1 MTHYW
6 PLQDAKAHLSELVK
20 KAQKFGPQH
29 ISVRGDPAAVVISQE
44 EYKTLTTPAI
54 SLVAFLRQSPLVG
67 LRLDLS
73 RDKSS
78 GRDVDL

>member
-20 KAQKFGPQH
+20 KAQKQGPQF
-29 ISVRGDPAAVVISQE
+29 ISVRGDPAVVVISQKA
-44 EYKTLTTPAI
+44 YKALITPKI
-54 SLVAFLRQSPLVG
+54 SIVDFFRTSPLVG
-67 LRLDLS
+67 LKLDLS

-78 GRDVDL
+78 NRDIDL